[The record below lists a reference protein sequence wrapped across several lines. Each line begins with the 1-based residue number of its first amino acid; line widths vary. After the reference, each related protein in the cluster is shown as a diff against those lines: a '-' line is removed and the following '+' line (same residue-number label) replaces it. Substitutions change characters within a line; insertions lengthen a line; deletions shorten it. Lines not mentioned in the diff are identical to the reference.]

1 MIRRFLTILLALVL
15 CLSLSMT
22 GYADDSSAAN
32 DAAWDGRLYVGGL
45 EDEKWTSRYGNLCCD
60 CTAERFFDELGF
72 AWGDLVT
79 VSVLGHTMTMPVV
92 PGHSYV
98 PSGAGAV
105 IVEKDAAGKPT
116 EKVTLLINMG
126 SFIEDFGIATQQI
139 DTDGSVHWEACEGV
153 TFPLAITFALEEAG
167 GYMAKYLLHDLHRT
181 NERSDYASL
190 DDRQYANFRAVCTT
204 GMGENALYR
213 SSSPVD
219 PELERNDYADAAA
232 RDAGV
237 KTILNLADSSKEL
250 ADYKGFAAT
259 YYSRQNVLALNLG
272 ADYSAPSY
280 RASLADGFRFL
291 AAHDGPY
298 LVHCTEGKDRA
309 GYVSALLECL
319 MGASADEVIADYM
332 VSYYN
337 YFGVEPDSD
346 KYRAIVE
353 GNIVRSLE
361 DTFGVDDLKTADL
374 AAEAAAY
381 LAEIGLSAD
390 EIAALR
396 GCLGGSF
403 APAVFDEPEV
413 YVVVRGD
420 CLWRIAH
427 RYYGSGA
434 YYAHIAEANDLPDA
448 DRIYVG
454 QVLRIPAR

>member
-1 MIRRFLTILLALVL
+1 MRRFLTILLALA
-15 CLSLSMT
+15 LSLPLSVT
-22 GYADDSSAAN
+22 GYADDTSAA
-32 DAAWDGRLYVGGL
+32 DSAAWDGLLYVGGL

-60 CTAERFFDELGF
+60 CTAERFFGELGF

-79 VSVLGHTMTMPVV
+79 VSVLGQTMTAPVV

-105 IVEKDAAGKPT
+105 VVEKDTAGKPT

-126 SFIEDFGIATQQI
+126 SFIEAFGIATRQ
-139 DTDGSVHWEACEGV
+139 TDADGNLRWEACEGV
-153 TFPLAITFALEEAG
+153 TFPLAITFSLEQAG
-167 GYMAKYLLHDLHRT
+167 GYMAEYLLHDLHRT
-181 NERSDYASL
+181 NERSDYADL

-219 PELERNDYADAAA
+219 PELKRNAYADAAA
-232 RDAGV
+232 RGAGV
-237 KTILNLADSSKEL
+237 KTILNLADESGEL
-250 ADYKGFAAT
+250 ADYEGFAAT
-259 YYSRQNVLALNLG
+259 YYSGQNVLALGLG

-319 MGASADEVIADYM
+319 MGAAAGEIIADYM

-337 YFGVEPDSD
+337 YYGVESDSD
-346 KYRAIVE
+346 RYRAIAE

-361 DTFGVDDLKTADL
+361 DTFGVDDLETADL
-374 AAEAAAY
+374 AAKAAAY
-381 LAEIGLSAD
+381 LAEIGLSDD

-396 GCLGGSF
+396 ERLGGSF
-403 APAVFDEPEV
+403 APADFDEAEIC
-413 YVVVRGD
+413 VVVRGD
-420 CLWRIAH
+420 CLWNIAR

-434 YYAHIAEANDLPDA
+434 YYPRIAEANALPDA

-454 QVLRIPAR
+454 QVLRIPAL